1 MLRLNADIMFC
12 FTDILTAL
20 RKNLGLRMILRLH
33 FICYN
38 LGKIKKLYY
47 APFCKTKHRDNHYN
61 VPIQHEEKS
70 FYYKCDSKLG
80 C

>member
-1 MLRLNADIMFC
+1 MFW

-20 RKNLGLRMILRLH
+20 RKKLGLRIILRLH

-38 LGKIKKLYY
+38 LGKIKNSFIIPHSVKPNTETL
-47 APFCKTKHRDNHYN
+47 HYN

-70 FYYKCDSKLG
+70 FYYKFDPKLG
-80 C
+80 YQSTIF